1 MSIIQ
6 LLEPNHISE
15 LEIVTKDLYSFT
27 PPTETI
33 VLESSALYSAG
44 SPFTGAGAVSP
55 TLPSLIGSIFGA
67 LASTKDTMNLE
78 KVEKNIEEIKKERE
92 EYYQVDSY
100 IDNSI
105 AKIENTDAFKV
116 LSGVVA
122 ANIENE
128 IGRIH
133 WEKLEEKSKLF
144 ITTAEVL
151 REFLQVF
158 NDNLDYS
165 PPTLNY
171 CKSVENE
178 LNEKLLFP
186 FKHFYKSKNIKLKN
200 LDYESKLSF
209 VISNDKMKLTLGEHV
224 YILRKILDNKGLTK
238 IELEYKRFLMITN
251 PSSLGRLNQ
260 RINIITKYYRNPSGH
275 TEVMDQKKCLECRNS
290 ILTKDGVLSGIMGI
304 FKVIK

>member
-6 LLEPNHISE
+6 LLEPKHISE
-15 LEIVTKDLYSFT
+15 LELVTKDLYTFT

-33 VLESSALYSAG
+33 NLKHVAAHKGSFMVGASPGYSII
-44 SPFTGAGAVSP
+44 
-55 TLPSLIGSIFGA
+55 PSLIGTIFGA
-67 LASTKDTMNLE
+67 YAFKRNNIE

-92 EYYQVDSY
+92 EYYQIDSY
-100 IDNSI
+100 IDNSLSKI
-105 AKIENTDAFKV
+105 ANTDAFNV
-116 LSGVVA
+116 LSGVVT
-122 ANIENE
+122 ANVENE
-128 IGRIH
+128 IGKTH

-200 LDYESKLSF
+200 SDFESKLSF

-224 YILRKILDNKGLTK
+224 FILRKILNNKELTK
-238 IELEYKRFLMITN
+238 IESEYKRFLMITN
-251 PSSLGRLNQ
+251 SYLLGKFNQ

-290 ILTKDGVLSGIMGI
+290 ILAKDGIISGIMGI